1 MGFGIYLSSV
11 YWDRYA
17 ICIGFHK
24 HFLTSFHC
32 GLLDHVSEILSLI
45 SQVAQVSEL

>member
-11 YWDRYA
+11 YWDCYA

-24 HFLTSFHC
+24 HFLTFHC
-32 GLLDHVSEILSLI
+32 GLLDHVSEILSLT